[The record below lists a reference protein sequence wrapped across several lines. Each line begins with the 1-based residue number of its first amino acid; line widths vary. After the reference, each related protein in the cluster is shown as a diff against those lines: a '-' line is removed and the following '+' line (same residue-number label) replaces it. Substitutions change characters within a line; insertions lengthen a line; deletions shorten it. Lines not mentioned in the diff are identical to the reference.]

1 MLRNLKTVSLKLIL
15 LELRSTQTNA
25 DVIATACPFC
35 NTMMTDGVK
44 NLEEGKTSVMD
55 ISELIAECL

>member
-1 MLRNLKTVSLKLIL
+1 
-15 LELRSTQTNA
+15 
-25 DVIATACPFC
+25 
-35 NTMMTDGVK
+35 MTDGVK